1 MKIAILSQYPLDLS
15 NSRGG
20 VESSMIGL
28 IEELKNFDDMDL
40 HIITSTTQVN
50 ENKTIV
56 RDGFTLH
63 YISSPKLPQL
73 ITSLTFDQCR
83 IKRKIHEIK
92 PDLVHAHMTAPLYG
106 YPALKSGCQTIIT
119 VHGIMR
125 EESKTWK
132 GVLGFIKRIMFLPME
147 NYVFKNAK
155 ILTVVSPYVKKKIR
169 KWCNG
174 NIHVIPNGVR
184 GDFFEI
190 KNNEIENRLLF
201 VGGIEPRK
209 GLLNLL
215 KAINMVKNEISSVK
229 LHIVGRVR
237 KKMYFNSLIDYVEK
251 NNLSRY
257 VIFKGGLTEDELKKE
272 FSECSVFTFPSQE
285 ESQGIVLL
293 EAMAAGKPVIAT
305 NIGGIP
311 YIVDNGKT
319 GLLIE
324 YGDVEGLARG
334 IIKLLKN
341 KELREEYGKNG
352 REKAKLFSNI
362 EIAKKYYALYKNLFL
377 ERKLYQKK

>member
-15 NSRGG
+15 NTKGG
-20 VESSMIGL
+20 VESSTVGL
-28 IEELKNFDDMDL
+28 IRELKKFNDLDL
-40 HIITSTTQVN
+40 HMITSTKQIDKDN
-50 ENKTIV
+50 TIV
-56 RDGFTLH
+56 KDGVNFH
-63 YISSPKLPQL
+63 YISSAKLPQL

-119 VHGIMR
+119 VHGIMH
-125 EESKTWK
+125 EESKTWQ

-174 NIHVIPNGVR
+174 NLHIIPNGVR

-190 KNNEIENRLLF
+190 KNNEIENRLLV

-215 KAINMVKNEISSVK
+215 KAINLVKNEIPALK
-229 LHIVGRVR
+229 LHLVGSVR

-293 EAMAAGKPVIAT
+293 EAMAAGKSVVAT

-324 YGDVEGLARG
+324 YGNIEGLARE

-352 REKAKLFSNI
+352 REKAKLFSNV
-362 EIAKKYYALYKNLFL
+362 EIAKKYYELYKKCFVGEINGHLG
-377 ERKLYQKK
+377 